1 MVHGRTL
8 SIITDEVILTN
19 LIANSWNFWNDSFKK
34 TTKQDRSVMTSYAL
48 LLTFQR
54 SNDRIWLMHAKQFR
68 VKIANKEM
76 YTHAANSCCFL
87 GSCTCKLLQLH
98 IYSKWILRR
107 INVLN
112 LSDGKWCEW
121 LCELDHTVL
130 LHPRV
135 KEKFGLKGF
144 IILLSCWFLYR
155 FVASLFAHS
164 SITNVVWQ

>member
-48 LLTFQR
+48 LLAFQR

-76 YTHAANSCCFL
+76 HTHAANSCCFL

-98 IYSKWILRR
+98 IYSSLGQMNSTKDKCLKLIRWKMMWMIMWAISHCITSSMSERKVRLKR
-107 INVLN
+107 IYN
-112 LSDGKWCEW
+112 S
-121 LCELDHTVL
+121 
-130 LHPRV
+130 
-135 KEKFGLKGF
+135 F
-144 IILLSCWFLYR
+144 ILL
-155 FVASLFAHS
+155 V
-164 SITNVVWQ
+164 SI